1 MPELPETDATP
12 GALMTLL
19 AAHLLA
25 ALLIPFLARRLGRR
39 VFFVAALPL
48 AATAGWA
55 AFQAPDILAG
65 RPVVEGLAWAPDLG
79 FDLRL
84 RLDAF
89 GLLMVALVSGIGTLI
104 FVYSRWYFGDQ
115 PGLGRLASLLT
126 GFAGAMLGL
135 VVTDNLF
142 ALFLFWE
149 LTSVTSYLLIGF
161 DDRSA
166 AARAAAMRALL
177 VTAAGGLAMFG
188 GFVLL
193 AEGAGTYSLSAI
205 LADPPRGAL
214 IEVAL
219 VLVLLGAFTKSAQA
233 PFHFWLPGAMA
244 APTPVSAYLHSATMV
259 KAGVYLIARLAPAFA
274 DAGFWRPLVIGVG
287 LATLLIGGWRA
298 VAQRDLKLLLAHGT
312 TSQLGLMVVL
322 LGAGFEQA
330 TLAGATLLLAHG
342 AFKAALFMVVGIV
355 DHQAHTRDLR
365 RLSGL
370 HRSLRPTFVVAVLA
384 VASMA
389 GLPPLLGF
397 VAKEA
402 AYEAFVHADIGPW
415 RALVLLGLVLGS
427 AFTFAYSAR
436 FLWGAF
442 AAKRPEDL
450 DPDGVVASVKP
461 PYTGFLAP
469 AALLAVVT
477 LVAGLMPQLVS
488 SLAIGAAQA
497 LDARVPAYPLALW
510 HGFNQALA
518 LSATTV
524 LGGLGLWSARRRLG
538 RLQENLHLLP
548 DGVRTHDHAVKG
560 VLRLA
565 DRVTGS
571 LQTGSLPMYLVV
583 ILATVLVVPGTILVS
598 QVGLPTELLI
608 VDRPLQLAVFGL
620 LVVATI
626 AALYARGRLAAVL
639 AVGAVGY
646 GVAVLFLIQG
656 APDLALTQLLIET
669 LLLVLFVLVLRH
681 LPAAFAPRSD
691 ATWEVPRAVIATGI
705 GIFTAMLAMAA
716 AAARRTEPLSDEYLA
731 RALPEAGG
739 RNVVNVIL
747 VDFRAFDTLG
757 EIVVLAVAAL
767 GVIGLV
773 RAARREREARGGGRA
788 VVDYRPSMILDT
800 AVRTLF
806 HTVLIFSLVLLAL
819 GHDAPGGGFIGGLV
833 AGAAFI
839 LVYLAGGTPAV
850 RRAEPLAA
858 EALLGA
864 GITLATLSGVAGW
877 LTGGEFLEGLVY
889 AAELPLVGPLRVY
902 STLFFDVGVYLVVVG
917 LVMALL
923 GSIGREEVQAS

>member
-1 MPELPETDATP
+1 MPDLTTHAAP
-12 GALMTLL
+12 GALMALL
-19 AAHLLA
+19 AAHLVA
-25 ALLIPFLARRLGRR
+25 AFLVPFLAPRLGRR
-39 VFFVAALPL
+39 IFFVAGLPV
-48 AATAGWA
+48 AATAVWA
-55 AFQAPDILAG
+55 AGQAPAVLAG
-65 RPVVEGLAWAPDLG
+65 VPVVETLRWAPDLG
-79 FDLRL
+79 LDLAL
-84 RLDAF
+84 RFDAF
-89 GLLMVALVSGIGTLI
+89 ALLMVALVSGIGTLI
-104 FVYSRWYFGDQ
+104 FAYSRWYFAEQ
-115 PGLGRLASLLT
+115 PGLGRLAGLLT

-193 AEGAGTYSLSAI
+193 ADQAGTYSLAAI

-214 IEVAL
+214 VDVAL
-219 VLVLLGAFTKSAQA
+219 LLVLLGAFTKSAQA

-244 APTPVSAYLHSATMV
+244 APTPISAYLHSATMV
-259 KAGVYLIARLAPAFA
+259 KAGVYLIARMAPAFA
-274 DAGFWRPLVIGVG
+274 EAGAWRPLVIGVG
-287 LATLLIGGWRA
+287 LATLLGGGWRA
-298 VAQRDLKLLLAHGT
+298 LGQRDLKLLLAYGT
-312 TSQLGLMVVL
+312 VSQLGLMVVL

-355 DHQAHTRDLR
+355 DHQAHTRDVR

-370 HRSLRPTFVVAVLA
+370 HRSLRPTFLVALLA

-402 AYEAFVHADIGPW
+402 VYEAFIHADIGLW
-415 RALVLLGLVLGS
+415 RGLVLLVLVLGS

-442 AAKRPEDL
+442 ASKAADDLEPE
-450 DPDGVVASVKP
+450 GIVTSVKP
-461 PYTGFLAP
+461 PYAGFLAP
-469 AALLAVVT
+469 AVLLSALTLA
-477 LVAGLMPQLVS
+477 AGLLPQLVS
-488 SLAIGAAQA
+488 GLAVGGAQA
-497 LDARVPAYPLALW
+497 LDPRVPDYPLALW

-518 LSATTV
+518 LSALTV
-524 LGGLGLWSARRRLG
+524 LGGLALWGARRRLD
-538 RLQENLHLLP
+538 RLQEGLQLLP
-548 DGVRTHDHAVKG
+548 DGVRAHDATVKG
-560 VLRLA
+560 LLRLA
-565 DRVTGS
+565 DRVTGL

-598 QVGLPTELLI
+598 QVGLPTELVI
-608 VDRPLQLAVFGL
+608 VDRPLQLGVAVLVGVAT
-620 LVVATI
+620 VVA
-626 AALYARGRLAAVL
+626 LFARRRMAAVL

-681 LPAAFAPRSD
+681 LPAAFAPRGE

-705 GIFTAMLAMAA
+705 GLFTAMLTMAA
-716 AAARRTEPLSDEYLA
+716 AGARRAVPVSTEYLD

-747 VDFRAFDTLG
+747 VDFRALDTLG
-757 EIVVLAVAAL
+757 EIVVLTVAAL

-773 RAARREREARGGGRA
+773 RAARRERRQSGGAEAG
-788 VVDYRPSMILDT
+788 VTYRPSMILDT

-806 HTVLIFSLVLLAL
+806 HTVLLFSLVLLVV

-833 AGAAFI
+833 GGAAFI
-839 LVYLAGGTPAV
+839 LVYLAGGTPLV

-858 EALLGA
+858 ETLLGA
-864 GITLATLSGVAGW
+864 GITLASLTGVAGW
-877 LTGGEFLEGLVY
+877 LAEGEFLEGL
-889 AAELPLVGPLRVY
+889 AFSANLPLVGTVKVH
-902 STLFFDVGVYLVVVG
+902 SSLFFDIGVYLVVVG

-923 GSIGREEVQAS
+923 NSIGREEVHAS